1 MTLYTENIVKHKE
14 SGNLYECTCSEKDGI
29 VSVREIE
36 SGKSLTGGF
45 GMFETDHYSSDF
57 EKVASSKLSL
67 KKEN

>member
-1 MTLYTENIVKHKE
+1 
-14 SGNLYECTCSEKDGI
+14 

-45 GMFETDHYSSDF
+45 GMFETDHYASDF